1 MVCSP
6 IENFMRY
13 FQTDVFRWRLAVCFR
28 FALGLAIAGWIPL
41 AAQQPAEP
49 ETREAVIEAAR
60 DRKAES
66 LQPDTPSK
74 WETALSR
81 VKDDKILD
89 RLTSGFAG
97 FRVKFG
103 GLASG
108 AGMALGPEYFRDDLA
123 GGGLHVRAAAQI
135 SFSGA
140 RKLDFELTA
149 PRLANEKLE
158 WSFQTVHHN
167 YPSLDYYGP
176 GPDSEKTGR
185 SDYRLEDTAIDTTL
199 AFKPV
204 RALKIGGSAGYLFV
218 NTGPGAGGG
227 IISADRQYSPA
238 FTHGIDAQ
246 ANAFRYGAFAQID
259 YRDNPGGPRS
269 GGSYT
274 AQYNIY
280 KDQDLNR
287 FGFSR
292 LTVDLQ
298 QYFPFFNK
306 RRVIALRAR
315 TNHSFVAD
323 GQAVPFYL
331 QSVLGGNNDLRGYRP
346 FRFYGDNSLLM
357 NAEWRWEVF
366 SGMDMA
372 VFADA
377 GKVFQHHNQFDFH
390 NLESAV
396 GVGMRFNAR
405 NNTFIRLDAGFSH
418 EGYQVWFSFGD
429 AFAPALQRTSS
440 NLVIQ

>member
-1 MVCSP
+1 
-6 IENFMRY
+6 MRNRL
-13 FQTDVFRWRLAVCFR
+13 TCLPRFRIAVCLR
-28 FALGLAIAGWIPL
+28 LVLGMAIVASIPNV
-41 AAQQPAEP
+41 AQQRAEP
-49 ETREAVIEAAR
+49 ETREAVIQAER
-60 DRKAES
+60 DSKAES
-66 LQPDTPSK
+66 LTPDKPNK
-74 WETALSR
+74 GEALLSR
-81 VKDDKILD
+81 VKDDKILE
-89 RLTSGFAG
+89 RLTSGFGG

-103 GLASG
+103 GLAPG

-123 GGGLHVRAAAQI
+123 DGGLQVRAAAQM
-135 SFSGA
+135 SFHGA
-140 RKLDFELTA
+140 QKLDFELVA
-149 PRLANEKLE
+149 PRLAGEKLE

-185 SDYRLEDTAIDTTL
+185 SEYRLEDTAIDTTL
-199 AFKPV
+199 VLKPV
-204 RALKIGGSAGYLFV
+204 RNLKLGGSVGYLFV
-218 NTGPGAGGG
+218 NTGPGGRDG

-238 FTHGIDAQ
+238 MTQGIDAQ
-246 ANAFRYGAFAQID
+246 ANALRYGAFAQID

-274 AQYNIY
+274 AQYNVY
-280 KDQDLNR
+280 RDQDLNR
-287 FGFSR
+287 FDFSR

-315 TNHSFVAD
+315 TNHSFVSG

-331 QSVLGGNNDLRGYRP
+331 QSVLGGSSDLRGYRP
-346 FRFYGDNSLLM
+346 FRFYGDNSFLM

-396 GVGMRFNAR
+396 GLGVRFNAR

-440 NLVIQ
+440 SLVIQ

>member
-1 MVCSP
+1 MSYLP
-6 IENFMRY
+6 ITIPPLRS
-13 FQTDVFRWRLAVCFR
+13 AFR
-28 FALGLAIAGWIPL
+28 FCFTLGIGIALLLPA
-41 AAQQPAEP
+41 AAQQAGEP
-49 ETREAVIEAAR
+49 ETREGFIQAER

-66 LQPDTPSK
+66 LQPDTPNK
-74 WETALSR
+74 WENVLSR
-81 VKDDKILD
+81 VKDDRILD
-89 RLTSGFAG
+89 RLTNGFAG

-103 GLASG
+103 GLAPG

-123 GGGLHVRAAAQI
+123 KGGFVVRAAAQI
-135 SFSGA
+135 SFSSA
-140 RKLDFELTA
+140 RKFDLELTA
-149 PRLANEKLE
+149 PRLAGEKLE
-158 WSFQTVHHN
+158 WNFQAVHHN

-176 GPDSEKTGR
+176 GPGSEKTGR

-199 AFKPV
+199 TFKPI
-204 RALKIGGSAGYLFV
+204 RAVKFGGSVGYLFV
-218 NTGPGAGGG
+218 NTGPGSEDG

-238 FTHGIDAQ
+238 VTHGIDAQ
-246 ANAFRYGAFAQID
+246 SNAFRYGAYGQID

-274 AQYNIY
+274 VQYNVY
-280 KDQDLNR
+280 RDRELKR
-287 FGFSR
+287 FDFSR

-298 QYFPFFNK
+298 QYFPLFNK

-323 GQAVPFYL
+323 GQQVPFYL
-331 QSVLGGNNDLRGYRP
+331 QSVLGGNSDLRGYRP

-372 VFADA
+372 LFADA
-377 GKVFQHHNQFDFH
+377 GKVFGHHNEFDFH
-390 NLESAV
+390 DLESAV

-405 NNTFIRLDAGFSH
+405 NNTFIRLDVGFSH
-418 EGYQVWFSFGD
+418 EGYQVWFAFGD

-440 NLVIQ
+440 SLVIQ

>member
-1 MVCSP
+1 MRLILTCLPRFRVAVCL
-6 IENFMRY
+6 
-13 FQTDVFRWRLAVCFR
+13 RLA
-28 FALGLAIAGWIPL
+28 LGMAIVAWIPSV
-41 AAQQPAEP
+41 AQQPAEP
-49 ETREAVIEAAR
+49 ETREAVIQAER

-66 LQPDTPSK
+66 LTPDKPNK
-74 WETALSR
+74 GEALLSR
-81 VKDDKILD
+81 VKDDKILE
-89 RLTSGFAG
+89 RLTSGFGG

-103 GLASG
+103 GLAPG
-108 AGMALGPEYFRDDLA
+108 AGMALGPEYFRDDFA
-123 GGGLHVRAAAQI
+123 DGAFHVRAAAQM
-135 SFSGA
+135 SFHGA
-140 RKLDFELTA
+140 RKLDFELVA
-149 PRLANEKLE
+149 PRLAREKLE

-167 YPSLDYYGP
+167 YPSLAYYGP
-176 GPDSEKTGR
+176 GPESEKTGR

-199 AFKPV
+199 VLKPV
-204 RALKIGGSAGYLFV
+204 RNLKLGGSVGYLFV
-218 NTGPGAGGG
+218 NTGPGGRDG
-227 IISADRQYSPA
+227 IISADRQYPPSR
-238 FTHGIDAQ
+238 TQGIDAQ
-246 ANAFRYGAFAQID
+246 ANALRYGAFAQID

-274 AQYNIY
+274 AQYNVY
-280 KDQDLNR
+280 RDQDLNR
-287 FGFSR
+287 FDFSR

-315 TNHSFVAD
+315 TNHSFVSG

-331 QSVLGGNNDLRGYRP
+331 QSVLGGNSDLRGYRP

-366 SGMDMA
+366 SGLDMA

-396 GVGMRFNAR
+396 GVGLRFNAR

-440 NLVIQ
+440 SLVIQ